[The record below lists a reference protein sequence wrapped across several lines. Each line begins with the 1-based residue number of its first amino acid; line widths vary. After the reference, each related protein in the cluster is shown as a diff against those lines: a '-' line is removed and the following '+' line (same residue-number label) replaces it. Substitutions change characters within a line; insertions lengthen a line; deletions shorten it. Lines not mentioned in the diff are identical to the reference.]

1 MPLSELWSFII
12 FTIGLRYFACMKSVI
27 WALGEKSA
35 VGVGVFEMNNAL
47 IRLSFID
54 FDRGVK
60 PDLAPKEDGSYY
72 HCLLLPYLV
81 LCCIPY
87 ST

>member
-1 MPLSELWSFII
+1 
-12 FTIGLRYFACMKSVI
+12 
-27 WALGEKSA
+27 
-35 VGVGVFEMNNAL
+35 MNNAL

-81 LCCIPY
+81 LCCILY